1 MQQGPT
7 IGLPGA
13 SIGRAIVLQEL
24 NSAKLRLMLGD
35 CFQRCITH
43 FDEDSLPHH
52 PSEKV
57 CMDRCFS
64 KLGSSTELSKDAK
77 KDFDERA
84 KDMTE
89 NSLPKWIK
97 VLDEE
102 HRSGTRK
109 V

>member
-13 SIGRAIVLQEL
+13 PISRAIVLQEL
-24 NSAKLRLMLGD
+24 NSAKLRLTLGD

-64 KLGSSTELSKDAK
+64 KLGAALELSKDAK
-77 KDFDERA
+77 KEFDERA
-84 KDMTE
+84 KDMSE
-89 NSLPKWIK
+89 GSLPKWIA

-102 HRSGTRK
+102 HKTSSRK